1 MTLYLILKYLH
12 VMGAS
17 VLLGTG
23 ADIAFFM
30 LMAHLSEQAQI
41 VAGVARIVVVAD
53 FMFTATAVSPLCAM
67 QRPSLVGRIGGSG
80 RACAAW
86 ASMLR

>member
-41 VAGVARIVVVAD
+41 VAGVAPIVVVAD
-53 FMFTATAVSPLCAM
+53 FML
-67 QRPSLVGRIGGSG
+67 Q
-80 RACAAW
+80 
-86 ASMLR
+86 